1 MFKLW
6 ILLNFLNSLIEG
18 ASDTIFVADIVTGS
32 IVYANKAACV
42 LFECE
47 LSYLIGKHQSQLH
60 PPEDLEDIARK
71 FREFTT
77 SDRYKETTAHIL
89 TKNGSKKLVLITSA
103 NMFEMDGKMYASA
116 YFKDISHV
124 EQLKKIAHDQ
134 SHLVRRPLANILG
147 ISKILTETGIASE
160 EEKKELV
167 TDLYFEA
174 QQLDSV
180 VKTVILNANTI

>member
-1 MFKLW
+1 M
-6 ILLNFLNSLIEG
+6 LNFLNSLIEG
-18 ASDTIFVADIVTGS
+18 ASDAIFVADIVTGS
-32 IVYANKAACV
+32 IVYVNPAACK
-42 LFECE
+42 LFDCE
-47 LSYLIGKHQSQLH
+47 AADLIGKHQSQLH
-60 PPEDLEDIARK
+60 PPEELEDITQK

-77 SDRYKETTAHIL
+77 SDTYKETTAHIL
-89 TKNGSKKLVLITSA
+89 TKSGTKKLVLITAA

-147 ISKILTETGIASE
+147 ISKILTESGIASE
-160 EEKKELV
+160 DEKKELL

-180 VKTVILNANTI
+180 VKTVILNANAV